1 LYDFWYF
8 GQVLIDNYK
17 LVTISILHDK
27 MRFFLKKNMHEKPL
41 EFGRMHEYKTYFL
54 YFWNDEIF

>member
-27 MRFFLKKNMHEKPL
+27 MRFLKKKNMHEKPL

-54 YFWNDEIF
+54 YF